1 MLFLV
6 GLGSCLSLVGATLG
20 THYLTGCHQVS
31 GTFLKIV
38 DSGLFL
44 VGFFSLL
51 KSSTFAHLRVI
62 SIGCRS
68 SLLLHLCRHHPLM
81 TFLVIK
87 VDRTINNLLTLVMK
101 ETLDRPLVYYF
112 FILVNGCI
120 EESFIVFHFWRLYGL
135 ESLITM
141 LCLVDRHLAQYL
153 ILLFLMHLLFSG
165 VHLVPLGVREHVLRW
180 NLLLLLFCN
189 SFIWSLLHRAKIG
202 LLNRVKCIVAIY
214 RVVSVL
220 NPIMV
225 NGKSP
230 LGRTSVWRIEVLML
244 WYWRILLRK
253 ILRMWFYYF
262 ARLFAHLGPLFTL
275 NHQFLLLLEVLV
287 LRVYHLIYLASST
300 DSISLKILVRCIW
313 RMNIAAWQ
321 ASFSSSCSLGCNL
334 LREVYSLRIK
344 IGLAQILSYTNR
356 CLWIPTVALGILLVF
371 RGCSQVIHL

>member
-1 MLFLV
+1 MTWLHHLGFTTLFLQVALIYSLLDYFLGGLTDVELGANLHLHRGYSLMLFLV

-120 EESFIVFHFWRLYGL
+120 EESFIVFHF
-135 ESLITM
+135 
-141 LCLVDRHLAQYL
+141 
-153 ILLFLMHLLFSG
+153 
-165 VHLVPLGVREHVLRW
+165 
-180 NLLLLLFCN
+180 
-189 SFIWSLLHRAKIG
+189 
-202 LLNRVKCIVAIY
+202 
-214 RVVSVL
+214 
-220 NPIMV
+220 
-225 NGKSP
+225 
-230 LGRTSVWRIEVLML
+230 
-244 WYWRILLRK
+244 
-253 ILRMWFYYF
+253 
-262 ARLFAHLGPLFTL
+262 
-275 NHQFLLLLEVLV
+275 
-287 LRVYHLIYLASST
+287 
-300 DSISLKILVRCIW
+300 
-313 RMNIAAWQ
+313 
-321 ASFSSSCSLGCNL
+321 
-334 LREVYSLRIK
+334 
-344 IGLAQILSYTNR
+344 
-356 CLWIPTVALGILLVF
+356 
-371 RGCSQVIHL
+371 